1 MADSGAVVIII
12 IIMFRPVTIRMPLPV
27 WAAGERH
34 VTLEQK
40 PASLI
45 QWLPVWA
52 AGNRT
57 VTSQASWAS
66 VPLRTAWYVG
76 GGVLLVT
83 PRNGRIAGHVVVEG
97 LPQPD
102 RRVLL
107 FYRATLQLVA
117 STRTDDEGAFE
128 FGELYPDGRYWVV
141 TLDELAGAPAF
152 NALVS
157 DYVLPVIP

>member
-1 MADSGAVVIII
+1 MADSGAVV
-12 IIMFRPVTIRMPLPV
+12 MFRPVTIRMPLPV
-27 WAAGERH
+27 WAAGERQ
-34 VTLEQK
+34 VSQK
-40 PASLI
+40 QQPATLI
-45 QWLPVWA
+45 QPLPVWA
-52 AGNRT
+52 AGIRT
-57 VTSQASWAS
+57 VTGQASKAT

-76 GGVLLVT
+76 GGVSLVT
-83 PRNGRIAGHVVVEG
+83 PRHGRIAGHVIVEG

-107 FYRATLQLVA
+107 FYRATLTLVA

-128 FGELYPDGRYWVV
+128 FGEIYQNGRYWVV
-141 TLDELAGAPAF
+141 ALDELVGTPAF